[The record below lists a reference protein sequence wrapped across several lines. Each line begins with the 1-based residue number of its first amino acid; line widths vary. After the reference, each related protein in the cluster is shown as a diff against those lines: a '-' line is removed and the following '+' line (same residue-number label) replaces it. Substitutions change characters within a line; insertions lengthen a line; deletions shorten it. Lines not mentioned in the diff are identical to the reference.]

1 MDLRCRE
8 SYLIQCLSFA
18 SSQDAIVNDLRR
30 CLVVLRGLE
39 SLRCWQA
46 LEAFKR
52 PEVKRVKR
60 LVTDDFDLNLNIRRR
75 WDAWCF
81 PRRSGVHGSERRQAR
96 ETVKDFRWSVAR
108 RIILWD
114 GPPNIMNG
122 LKLRHNGGRRNFEW
136 NLSPPNLSDAMGES
150 AERWGGQV

>member
-1 MDLRCRE
+1 LAIYVISSSNKRRNNYLRLRCSVTICQRSLWVRWLRPPRRT

-18 SSQDAIVNDLRR
+18 SSHDAIVNDLRR

-60 LVTDDFDLNLNIRRR
+60 LVTDDFDLNLNIRRSF
-75 WDAWCF
+75 AVWCF
-81 PRRSGVHGSERRQAR
+81 PRRSGTHGSERRQAR
-96 ETVKDFRWSVAR
+96 ETVKDFRRCAR
-108 RIILWD
+108 
-114 GPPNIMNG
+114 
-122 LKLRHNGGRRNFEW
+122 
-136 NLSPPNLSDAMGES
+136 
-150 AERWGGQV
+150 

>member
-1 MDLRCRE
+1 MVRWMGPPRRMDLRCRG

-18 SSQDAIVNDLRR
+18 SSHDAIVNDLRR

-60 LVTDDFDLNLNIRRR
+60 LVTDDFDLNLNIRRSF
-75 WDAWCF
+75 AVWCF
-81 PRRSGVHGSERRQAR
+81 PRRRECTEVNAGKRGKQWKTSVGVFA
-96 ETVKDFRWSVAR
+96 
-108 RIILWD
+108 
-114 GPPNIMNG
+114 
-122 LKLRHNGGRRNFEW
+122 
-136 NLSPPNLSDAMGES
+136 
-150 AERWGGQV
+150 